1 MTWQAPSGP
10 AYLGQPGGAF
20 PGQPGAQFPG
30 QPGFPYGP
38 QAGSPFAG
46 QPGSGFQPPFPPE
59 VIQAAQAADLG
70 MPTREYSKAS
80 KASNALAPGLGA
92 ARAGLAIG
100 RYSLIGSVVFVLII
114 GVVLLLVVPF
124 PYNVF
129 SAGLT
134 IVITL
139 LATLPFLGVFG
150 RLTKAFSPSG
160 GSAGALRFWGCPG
173 GLVYM
178 QGRQIS
184 TLRWEHLAQ
193 VWRKPAMVNGVLT
206 TIGYTVQPA
215 NAQPFEFS
223 LLGGPYAGLMGAFG
237 GAGSVSFSSGA
248 GEISNYGGF
257 TQISGYADL
266 SAYAGLGD
274 VIEEQMVKYQMPRAQ
289 AAYRSGNVVSFGQFA
304 VHQQGLSDGTKT
316 LAWNEIAD
324 IQVSGAAIQITKKP
338 SSLVWFQL
346 ATSALPNVALLVAL
360 LNGIRSGQ
368 I

>member
-1 MTWQAPSGP
+1 
-10 AYLGQPGGAF
+10 
-20 PGQPGAQFPG
+20 
-30 QPGFPYGP
+30 
-38 QAGSPFAG
+38 
-46 QPGSGFQPPFPPE
+46 
-59 VIQAAQAADLG
+59 

-80 KASNALAPGLGA
+80 NASNALAPGLGA

-100 RYSLIGSVVFVLII
+100 RYSLIGTVVFVVVL
-114 GVVLLLVVPF
+114 GVVLLFVVPF
-124 PYNVF
+124 PYNIY
-129 SAGLT
+129 SAGAT

-139 LATLPFLGVFG
+139 LSVLPFLGMFG
-150 RLTKAFSPSG
+150 RLGKAFSPSG
-160 GSAGALRFWGCPG
+160 GSAGALRFWSCPG

-184 TLRWEHLAQ
+184 TLRWENLAQ

-206 TIGYTVQPA
+206 TIGYAVQPA

-223 LLGGPYAGLMGAFG
+223 LLGGPYAGLMNAFG

-274 VIEEQMVKYQMPRAQ
+274 LIEEQMVRVQMPRAQ
-289 AAYRSGNVVSFGQFA
+289 AAYRSGNVVPFGQFA
-304 VHQQGLSDGTKT
+304 VHQQGLSDGART

-338 SSLVWFQL
+338 SSLVWFNL
-346 ATSALPNVALLVAL
+346 STSSLPNVALLVAL
-360 LNGIRSGQ
+360 LNGIRGGQ
-368 I
+368 V